1 MAHCKYSNGMYIS
14 QQPSHRN
21 KELYV
26 PSYLLAYC
34 YFILLERFHLKS
46 FLSILKI
53 LACLLHLLSGDNK
66 ISKCIVGLFEQLAR

>member
-14 QQPSHRN
+14 QQPSDRN
-21 KELYV
+21 KKLYV

-53 LACLLHLLSGDNK
+53 LVC
-66 ISKCIVGLFEQLAR
+66 